1 MKEELHENEEN
12 KRTAWQRKGG
22 KNMENIIMKNRP
34 FKRILSVVLA
44 VLMVI
49 TLMPLNG
56 MTVQAADVS
65 VTLTYGNQ
73 TSGGF
78 SATSSSGYGGWQS
91 ESFMLP
97 GNNKSMTISSNN
109 GSVIT
114 KVELK
119 VSDYGIHFSS
129 RATVSSRTN
138 EWEYQDGKPYTLH
151 VTDINN
157 TSLTITNGT
166 SGTDRGWVRFEEIKI
181 YYHNCSVVSKI
192 SGQAATCTSDG
203 WKDYYQCSFCRKI
216 YESPTISNPYANI
229 DSWKMSAK
237 GKISKLGHNFV
248 YSVNNNNI
256 EAYCTHAADGGC
268 EYTED
273 NKIAL
278 TLTAEDR
285 DYSGSPYQ
293 GADVVDNISPVVGD
307 TSVTKDSIQ
316 YYKRG
321 EDTALGSAPADA
333 GEYTAKVTVGGQEAA
348 VDFTIKKVSQSATVA
363 MADYS
368 LNWNRQH
375 TDDFRT
381 KG

>member
-166 SGTDRGWVRFEEIKI
+166 SGTDRGWVRF
-181 YYHNCSVVSKI
+181 
-192 SGQAATCTSDG
+192 
-203 WKDYYQCSFCRKI
+203 
-216 YESPTISNPYANI
+216 
-229 DSWKMSAK
+229 
-237 GKISKLGHNFV
+237 
-248 YSVNNNNI
+248 
-256 EAYCTHAADGGC
+256 
-268 EYTED
+268 
-273 NKIAL
+273 
-278 TLTAEDR
+278 
-285 DYSGSPYQ
+285 
-293 GADVVDNISPVVGD
+293 
-307 TSVTKDSIQ
+307 
-316 YYKRG
+316 
-321 EDTALGSAPADA
+321 
-333 GEYTAKVTVGGQEAA
+333 
-348 VDFTIKKVSQSATVA
+348 
-363 MADYS
+363 
-368 LNWNRQH
+368 
-375 TDDFRT
+375 
-381 KG
+381 